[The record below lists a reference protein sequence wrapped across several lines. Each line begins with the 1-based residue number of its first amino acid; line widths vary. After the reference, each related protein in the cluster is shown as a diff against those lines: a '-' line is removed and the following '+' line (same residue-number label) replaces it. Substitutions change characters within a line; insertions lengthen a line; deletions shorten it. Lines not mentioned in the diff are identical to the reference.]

1 MQSARIIEV
10 IDDEEQDQDNQS
22 LQDVVKRITPSLR
35 IPTAF
40 TNDEWAVQ
48 SSGRAMIAWRNSAP
62 HHLKALNSVVE
73 KEDASAFSDPDL
85 FSNIIA
91 LAVPFTGSGP
101 WAKEES
107 RTTSQGSLVYTY
119 HPRSYPSIQSSFA
132 SFPSPLNKFSA
143 QFFCPTSNLF
153 STEVYLTL

>member
-10 IDDEEQDQDNQS
+10 IDDDKQDQDNES
-22 LQDVVKRITPSLR
+22 LRDVVKRVTPSLR

-40 TNDEWAVQ
+40 TNDEWAAQ
-48 SSGRAMIAWRNSAP
+48 SSGCAMIAWRNSAP
-62 HHLKALNSVVE
+62 HHLKALHSVVE

-107 RTTSQGSLVYTY
+107 RTASQGSLVYIY
-119 HPRSYPSIQSSFA
+119 HPHSYPSIQSSFA
-132 SFPSPLNKFSA
+132 SFPTLLSKFSA
-143 QFFCPTSNLF
+143 RFFCPTSNLF
-153 STEVYLTL
+153 SIKVYLTL

>member
-10 IDDEEQDQDNQS
+10 IDNDEQDQDNES
-22 LQDVVKRITPSLR
+22 LQDVLKRLTPSLR
-35 IPTAF
+35 IPTTF
-40 TNDEWAVQ
+40 TNDQWAVQ

-62 HHLKALNSVVE
+62 HHLEELTSVVE
-73 KEDASAFSDPDL
+73 KEDASTFSDPDL

-107 RTTSQGSLVYTY
+107 RTASQGSLGYTCD
-119 HPRSYPSIQSSFA
+119 PRSYPSIQGSFA

-143 QFFCPTSNLF
+143 RFFCPTSNLF
-153 STEVYLTL
+153 SIKVYLTL